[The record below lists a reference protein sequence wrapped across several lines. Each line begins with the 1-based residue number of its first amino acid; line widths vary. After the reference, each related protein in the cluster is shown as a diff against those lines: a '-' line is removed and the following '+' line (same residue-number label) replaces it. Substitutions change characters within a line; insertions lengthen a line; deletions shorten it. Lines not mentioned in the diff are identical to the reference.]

1 MLPAL
6 TMIDRLYHDA
16 ALARFYDLEND
27 WGDDL
32 AFCAGLAEPA
42 SSVLDLG
49 CGTGR
54 FAASLQGKVV
64 VGVDPAPA
72 MLDVARGRPGGEG
85 VTWVEEDARSVR
97 LGRRFDL
104 VVMTGHAF
112 QCILSD
118 ADQLAVCQTISSHL
132 ATGGNFIFDS
142 REPRVEEWLEWSPG
156 GSARWIDDPAVGRVW
171 AFNDAHLDTATGIVT
186 YGTYYRAE
194 DGRLWQAQSQ
204 IRFRPQQEIA
214 TCIAAARLA
223 VDRWMGDWQ
232 GGPLDEDRPE
242 IIALGRLA

>member
-16 ALARFYDLEND
+16 ALARFYDLENG

-32 AFCAGLAEPA
+32 ALCAGLAEHA

-54 FAASLQGKVV
+54 FAASLAGKEV
-64 VGVDPAPA
+64 VGVDPATA

-85 VTWVEEDARSVR
+85 VTWVEEDARRVR
-97 LGRRFDL
+97 LGRHFDL

-112 QCILSD
+112 QCFLSD
-118 ADQLAVCQTISSHL
+118 ADQLAVCQTISAHL
-132 ATGGNFIFDS
+132 APGGSFIFDS
-142 REPRVEEWLEWSPG
+142 REPLVHEWLEWSPQC
-156 GSARWIDDPAVGRVW
+156 SERWIDDPELGRLR
-171 AFNDAHLDTATGIVT
+171 AFNDAHHDKATGIVT
-186 YGTYYRAE
+186 YGTYYQAD
-194 DGRLWQAQSQ
+194 DGRSWAAQSG
-204 IRFRPQQEIA
+204 IRFRPQPGIA
-214 TCIAAARLA
+214 GCIHEASLA
-223 VDRWMGDWQ
+223 VDRWLGDWR
-232 GGPLDEDRPE
+232 GGPLGAGRPE